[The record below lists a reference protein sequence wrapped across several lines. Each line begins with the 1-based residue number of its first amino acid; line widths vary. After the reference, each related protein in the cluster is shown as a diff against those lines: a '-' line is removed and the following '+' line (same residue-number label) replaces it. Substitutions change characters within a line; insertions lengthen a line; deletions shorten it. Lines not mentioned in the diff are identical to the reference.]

1 MKTWEGLRR
10 VALRPTPCQGQVS
23 WVSLQG
29 GPGLSLP
36 GPLDWLRPLGEGGR
50 AQVLASGAQCLGW
63 LQGSLGGGSDR
74 SGFETHQG
82 IARLGGFGPVTCP
95 L

>member
-1 MKTWEGLRR
+1 MKTWEGLSQ
-10 VALRPTPCQGQVS
+10 VTFHPTLCQGEVC
-23 WVSLQG
+23 VFLQG
-29 GPGLSLP
+29 GPALG
-36 GPLDWLRPLGEGGR
+36 LDWLHPLGEGGP

-74 SGFETHQG
+74 SGFEAHRG
-82 IARLGGFGPVTCP
+82 IAQLGGFGPVTCP